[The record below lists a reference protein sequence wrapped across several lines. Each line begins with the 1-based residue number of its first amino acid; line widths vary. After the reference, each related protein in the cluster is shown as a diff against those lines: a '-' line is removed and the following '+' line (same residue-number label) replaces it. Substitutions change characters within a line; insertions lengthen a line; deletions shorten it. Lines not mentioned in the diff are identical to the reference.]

1 MKLKKAVTQKQHE
14 NATMCFMSVLEHEPN
29 LGILFLTIFFLNLV
43 FFLNEKKINLPCS
56 AFDESLYQTMKYCC
70 CYLRYDRSQHFFI
83 YWKFAHRIFC
93 VNFNEW
99 PKITCLNFSWLFRW
113 NLCELLLWN
122 SKNMVKDFWRKYETI
137 FFSWIVKA

>member
-29 LGILFLTIFFLNLV
+29 LGILFLTIFFFKFG
-43 FFLNEKKINLPCS
+43 FFLNRKKINLLCS

-93 VNFNEW
+93 DNFNEW

-113 NLCELLLWN
+113 NLCAVLLWKWKHMVMNFEEDTKN
-122 SKNMVKDFWRKYETI
+122 SFKQYI
-137 FFSWIVKA
+137 